1 MTYNESKLEKLE
13 KMVKENKFFGKKS
26 DLMAEIHYLKVKIQL
41 EKEEENKDEL

>member
-1 MTYNESKLEKLE
+1 MDYKKKLEKLE

-41 EKEEENKDEL
+41 EKENKDEK